1 MQISPNK
8 VQTKQGEKNFNPSA
22 ITNFPANNKNKPL
35 FLRPFQKDII
45 RQFMN
50 QRPRKSDSFSKRNFP
65 AVPSFVY
72 LMRFLIFPSI
82 AFCLMAGLF
91 FSCSQEKKTWTS
103 LAWHNTLARYNG
115 YFIAKEKMKEYEED
129 QLLNFKDNYN
139 RVLDIYPFPPLGSGS
154 SANGP
159 MEEIIKK
166 ASIPIQR
173 HKNSKWVDDCYQLV
187 GQARFYKEDWENA
200 VQTFKFINTKFTDID
215 AKHKAVIWL
224 LITYTRMGDY
234 SNAKSV
240 IAYLKKEKLS
250 KENLREGA
258 LAFSYYYLRRKEYQ
272 KVTDYLSMAMELM
285 PRSKRKGRLLHA
297 LGQLHQKFGH
307 DDEAFAAY
315 RQVLRCQ
322 PNFELE
328 FFSRLNMAQTVAIT
342 EEKQLKKIR
351 KNFVRMTTDLK
362 YEDYLDKVY
371 YQMGCFEVKQ
381 NNLPKGIDYLKISLK
396 KGKGGSQKAYTY
408 LKLAELH
415 YKPLRSYVWAK
426 NYYDS
431 CMQSLDTL
439 EDNYKAIAK
448 RQKVLAEF
456 VKHYET
462 VQREDSLQKLARMDS
477 TALFAIIDKK
487 IKEDR
492 EKKAKADKEAKKLAD
507 QMDSGGGGDSGF
519 NPAFENMAGGQGG
532 RPAGGQITGQG
543 GWYFG
548 NIAAV
553 AAGRLDFK
561 KKWGNRKLE
570 DNWRRSSKEAEISED
585 QAASDSAGVRTDR
598 SGESRKPDKETAD
611 SDKEKGKKEG
621 REAVLSQAQLRAPYL
636 KDLPSNEAALK
647 ASHEKLQVALFE
659 MGKIYDQKLEEP
671 EEAILALERD
681 VKDYPRFEKVPEA
694 LYNLCLIYRKLNRN
708 ADFERCKS
716 RLLKDHPESI
726 FAKLIVNPNYLLENK
741 QRNEIIGGMYRTVF
755 EQYKAGQYI
764 EASNGIAA
772 IRQQF
777 PKSDFEDKLAILQAL
792 ITAKTVDIPTY
803 ISLLKKFLTDYPNS
817 NLKEFA
823 QECLKNAEKGK
834 AGPAPGADV
843 SLSEPP
849 SDKPAEVQFNAE
861 LNKTQYFLAIIPTLN
876 IPEAELKAAFSDFNS
891 KYYPGDG
898 LSVTTLP
905 LGDNQHV
912 MIKVQE
918 LPTKVRG
925 MYYLKKVMEAGPF
938 KKDFKNLKPTF
949 VLVTQENLQKLYKT
963 KAVKEY
969 AVFYAKNYDLQK
981 ELDDEIPAFGK

>member
-1 MQISPNK
+1 MNIDLQISPNK
-8 VQTKQGEKNFNPSA
+8 NKHKTLCEFSSFNFHE
-22 ITNFPANNKNKPL
+22 NNENKPL
-35 FLRPFQKDII
+35 FLRLFYPETFAHFMKQGP
-45 RQFMN
+45 RQT
-50 QRPRKSDSFSKRNFP
+50 DSFHTRNFQASLSFSAFMRLVFSP
-65 AVPSFVY
+65 ALGIGLF
-72 LMRFLIFPSI
+72 
-82 AFCLMAGLF
+82 AGLF

-115 YFIAKEKMKEYEED
+115 YFIAKEKMKEYQED

-139 RVLDIYPFPPLGSGS
+139 RVLEIYPFPPLGSGS
-154 SANGP
+154 SANAA
-159 MEEIIKK
+159 MEEIVKK

-200 VQTFKFINTKFTDID
+200 IQTFKYINTKFTDTD
-215 AKHKAVIWL
+215 AKHRAVIWL
-224 LITYTRMGDY
+224 LITYTRMGDF

-258 LAFSYYYLRRKEYQ
+258 LAFSYFYLKRKEYQ

-297 LGQLHQKFGH
+297 LGQLHQKFNH
-307 DDEAFAAY
+307 NEEAFLAF
-315 RQVLRCQ
+315 RQVLRCH

-351 KNFVRMTTDLK
+351 KNFRKMTTDLK

-371 YQMGCFEVKQ
+371 YEMGCFEIKQ
-381 NNLPKGIDYLKISLK
+381 NNMPKGIEYLKTSLK
-396 KGKGGSQKAYTY
+396 KGKGGGQKAYTY

-431 CMQSLDTL
+431 CMLSLDTL

-477 TALFAIIDKK
+477 TKLFAIIDKK
-487 IKEDR
+487 IKEDQ
-492 EKKAKADKEAKKLAD
+492 EKKAKADKEAKKLAE
-507 QMDSGGGGDSGF
+507 QMESGGGDSGF

-532 RPAGGQITGQG
+532 RPPGGQSTGQG

-570 DNWRRSSKEAEISED
+570 DNWRRSSKETEMSDDQGTED
-585 QAASDSAGVRTDR
+585 SVSAKGNQQPD
-598 SGESRKPDKETAD
+598 SRKAGGEPEN
-611 SDKEKGKKEG
+611 SGKEKGKKEG
-621 REAVLSQAQLRAPYL
+621 AQAVLSQAQLRAPYL
-636 KDLPSNEAALK
+636 KDLPSNEAAMR

-681 VKDYPRFEKVPEA
+681 VKDYPAFEKVPEA
-694 LYNLCLIYRKLNRN
+694 LYNLCLIYRKQNRN

-716 RLLKDHPESI
+716 RLLKDHPESV
-726 FAKLIVNPNYLLENK
+726 FAKLIVNPNYLVENK
-741 QRNEIIGGMYRTVF
+741 QRNEIIGGMYRSVF

-764 EASNGIAA
+764 EASNGINS

-777 PKSDFEDKLAILQAL
+777 PKSDFEDKLAILNAL
-792 ITAKTVDIPTY
+792 ISAKTVDIPTY
-803 ISLLKKFLTDYPNS
+803 ISLLKKFLADFPKS
-817 NLKEFA
+817 NLQEFA
-823 QECLKNAEKGK
+823 NSCLKNAEKGS
-834 AGPAPGADV
+834 AAPGAGSDV
-843 SLSEPP
+843 SLAAPP
-849 SDKPAEVQFNAE
+849 DGQPAPVQFDPD
-861 LNKTQYFLAIIPTLN
+861 LNKTQYFLAIIPSLN
-876 IPEAELKAAFSDFNS
+876 IPEAELKAAFSDFNN
-891 KYYPGDG
+891 KFYPGDG

-905 LGDNQHV
+905 MGDNQHV

-918 LPTKVRG
+918 LPSKVQG

-949 VLVTQENLQKLYKT
+949 VLVTRENLQKLYKS

-969 AVFYAKNYDLQK
+969 AVFYAKNYDLKK
-981 ELDDEIPAFGK
+981 ELDDEVPEFGK